1 MGPHSHAP
9 MCELWPRHG
18 HGRSLRD
25 NHFRRRILCKHTWY
39 FMIPKRYCCDTC
51 KQTRAEKIRE
61 AEAVLQTA
69 AQSTG
74 VYAAQGN
81 GRSSLPPSRP
91 PRTNFST
98 FAVIFFSPTP
108 PHQYRQWQWWHWHWQ
123 RWRHDTSN
131 TTSPCYF
138 APSLFGGWP
147 VGALACHAKRSSSP
161 RAPYVVAGMHVNSL
175 PPAQGQGADKR
186 RKSGRIVVA
195 TKRSE
200 DLGGAWIVHAHRG
213 AR

>member
-25 NHFRRRILCKHTWY
+25 NHFGRRILCKHTWY

-81 GRSSLPPSRP
+81 GRSSLPPSLP
-91 PRTNFST
+91 PATNKFLNLCCN
-98 FAVIFFSPTP
+98 FFSPHSTP
-108 PHQYRQWQWWHWHWQ
+108 SIQ
-123 RWRHDTSN
+123 
-131 TTSPCYF
+131 
-138 APSLFGGWP
+138 A
-147 VGALACHAKRSSSP
+147 VAVVALALA
-161 RAPYVVAGMHVNSL
+161 AVAARHKQHHL
-175 PPAQGQGADKR
+175 PMLLRTQPFRWLA
-186 RKSGRIVVA
+186 SGRPCLPCKA
-195 TKRSE
+195 QQQPTRHRTWS
-200 DLGGAWIVHAHRG
+200 LGCM
-213 AR
+213 

>member
-108 PHQYRQWQWWHWHWQ
+108 PHQHRQWQWWHWHWQ
-123 RWRHDTSN
+123 RSRHDTSN
-131 TTSPCYF
+131 TPSPCYF

-161 RAPYVVAGMHVNSL
+161 RGTVRGRWDACEQPTS
-175 PPAQGQGADKR
+175 R
-186 RKSGRIVVA
+186 SRSGR
-195 TKRSE
+195 
-200 DLGGAWIVHAHRG
+200 
-213 AR
+213 

>member
-1 MGPHSHAP
+1 MVGPP
-9 MCELWPRHG
+9 
-18 HGRSLRD
+18 
-25 NHFRRRILCKHTWY
+25 
-39 FMIPKRYCCDTC
+39 
-51 KQTRAEKIRE
+51 
-61 AEAVLQTA
+61 
-69 AQSTG
+69 
-74 VYAAQGN
+74 
-81 GRSSLPPSRP
+81 SLPPA
-91 PRTNFST
+91 TNKFLNLCCN
-98 FAVIFFSPTP
+98 FFSPTP

-200 DLGGAWIVHAHRG
+200 DLGGAWIVHAHGG
-213 AR
+213 AMKRLLTASVVSQMFRALTHAPNDPAR

>member
-1 MGPHSHAP
+1 

-25 NHFRRRILCKHTWY
+25 NHFGRRILCKHTWY

-81 GRSSLPPSRP
+81 GRSSLPPSLP

-98 FAVIFFSPTP
+98 FAVIFFPPLHPINTGSGGGGTGTGSGGGTTQATP
-108 PHQYRQWQWWHWHWQ
+108 PPHATSHPAFSVVGQW
-123 RWRHDTSN
+123 
-131 TTSPCYF
+131 
-138 APSLFGGWP
+138 APLPAMQS
-147 VGALACHAKRSSSP
+147 AAAAHA
-161 RAPYVVAGMHVNSL
+161 APYVVAGMHVNSL